1 MPLDSGEVAIMKRRN
16 RNKIKGSARELKGTI
31 KEKTGR
37 ATRNPNMEDEG
48 RMERAGGK
56 LRKKAG
62 QIEDV
67 MAD

>member
-1 MPLDSGEVAIMKRRN
+1 MKRRN
-16 RNKIKGSARELKGTI
+16 RNKIKGAAQELKGNI

-37 ATRNPNMEDEG
+37 ATRNRNMEDEG

-56 LRKKAG
+56 LRKKVG

-67 MAD
+67 MED

>member
-1 MPLDSGEVAIMKRRN
+1 MKRRN
-16 RNKIKGSARELKGTI
+16 RNKIKGSARELKSTI

-37 ATRNPNMEDEG
+37 ATRNRNMEDEG